1 MSNISTIIF
10 SKDRPAQLDLLLSSL
25 EQNGNHLFD
34 WSFVLY
40 TYSDKEYQ
48 AGYDLC
54 KQYHPT
60 VLWWKEKDFR
70 KDLISTLNNLA
81 FEYLIFFVDDNI
93 LYRPIQFNITEL
105 DNLFNQNVDTLS
117 LRLGQNVVIQD
128 QYTKEYSRL
137 PTQIIKYHDF
147 FIFCRSKIRYYLA
160 IFFKS

>member
-54 KQYHPT
+54 T
-60 VLWWKEKDFR
+60 TSSNGMMVER
-70 KDLISTLNNLA
+70 KR
-81 FEYLIFFVDDNI
+81 F
-93 LYRPIQFNITEL
+93 
-105 DNLFNQNVDTLS
+105 
-117 LRLGQNVVIQD
+117 
-128 QYTKEYSRL
+128 
-137 PTQIIKYHDF
+137 
-147 FIFCRSKIRYYLA
+147 
-160 IFFKS
+160 